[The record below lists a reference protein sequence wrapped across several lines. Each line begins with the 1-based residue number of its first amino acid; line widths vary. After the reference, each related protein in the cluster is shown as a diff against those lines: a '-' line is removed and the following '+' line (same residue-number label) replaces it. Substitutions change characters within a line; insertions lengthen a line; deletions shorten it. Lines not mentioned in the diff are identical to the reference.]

1 MSSDRQRLAQ
11 LTLDELAD
19 ALAGPEPG
27 SRSHNLAMA
36 ELSRRQMVADLENTI
51 AQKNAVIA
59 QNRAA
64 AAAERNTRYMLY
76 MLWSVIVLAVS
87 SLLNLLIALY
97 QTVTAGQPLF
107 FDFFG

>member
-1 MSSDRQRLAQ
+1 VILFFGLSFGLIEGAIILMSGDRARFAK

-19 ALAGPEPG
+19 ALAGPDPG

-36 ELSRRQMVADLENTI
+36 ELSRRQMLAGLENTI
-51 AQKNAVIA
+51 AQKDAVIA

-64 AAAERNTRYMLY
+64 AAAERNASY

-87 SLLNLLIALY
+87 SFLNLVIS
-97 QTVTAGQPLF
+97 VH
-107 FDFFG
+107 